1 MIKFKNKQ
9 ALDSYTE
16 KINRFQ
22 DNDICFCE
30 EENKSF
36 KYNAEK
42 NEWNLIESEGISIS
56 LYDLNKQLAMQLP
69 PLEESDYKDFMKIV
83 EDFRT
88 EHKSSYYMILCKE
101 LSFYT
106 IFAKDNYEKN
116 SLEEAVLDYCISTGP
131 IHSVSLTE
139 NNDAIEIWIEYENE
153 VYVFYLFDYVR
164 GVINFN

>member
-1 MIKFKNKQ
+1 MIKFKNKK
-9 ALDSYTE
+9 ALDNYTE

-30 EENKSF
+30 EENKSS

-69 PLEESDYKDFMKIV
+69 PLEESDYEDFMKIV

-153 VYVFYLFDYVR
+153 VYVFYLFDYER

>member
-1 MIKFKNKQ
+1 
-9 ALDSYTE
+9 
-16 KINRFQ
+16 
-22 DNDICFCE
+22 
-30 EENKSF
+30 
-36 KYNAEK
+36 
-42 NEWNLIESEGISIS
+42 
-56 LYDLNKQLAMQLP
+56 
-69 PLEESDYKDFMKIV
+69 MKIV
-83 EDFRT
+83 ESFRT

-153 VYVFYLFDYVR
+153 VYVFYLFDYER

>member
-1 MIKFKNKQ
+1 
-9 ALDSYTE
+9 
-16 KINRFQ
+16 
-22 DNDICFCE
+22 
-30 EENKSF
+30 
-36 KYNAEK
+36 
-42 NEWNLIESEGISIS
+42 
-56 LYDLNKQLAMQLP
+56 
-69 PLEESDYKDFMKIV
+69 
-83 EDFRT
+83 
-88 EHKSSYYMILCKE
+88 MILCKE

-153 VYVFYLFDYVR
+153 VYVFYLFDYER